1 MPDYQTGVDQGIML
15 KANSADESFI
25 KGLNK
30 LTLPGVMRNTTSAQE
45 FRTDFDVEFTTSGK
59 WDQVKYAGNLV
70 TGDTKGQ
77 DQLKQYL
84 INNEKFSDARLYINM
99 DDFIACDLAKDPNAC
114 FQVINH
120 TPGETDKNGIIPVSG
135 AWTVG
140 GRLAWFLAH
149 QIDGATPTMAFV
161 AAVTPGTTSATITDS
176 GSGFVTAGFKAG
188 QTLIVEGS
196 TSNDGQY
203 TILSVVAGTIT
214 LIVADALSAEAAIEG
229 TALHGGS
236 L

>member
-1 MPDYQTGVDQGIML
+1 ML

-30 LTLPGVMRNTTSAQE
+30 LTLPGLMRNTQTASE
-45 FRTDFDVEFTTSGK
+45 FRTDFDIEFTTSGK

-70 TGDTKGQ
+70 KGDTKGQ

-84 INNEKFSDARLYINM
+84 IGNTKFSDARLYLNM
-99 DDFIACDLAKDPNAC
+99 DDFVGCDLANDANAC
-114 FQVINH
+114 FQVISH
-120 TPGETDKNGIIPVSG
+120 TPGETGKDGLIPISG

-140 GRLAWFLAH
+140 GRLAWFLTH
-149 QIDGATPTMAFV
+149 MTDVATPTLNFV
-161 AAVTPGTTSATITDS
+161 AAVTPGATSATITDS
-176 GSGFVTAGFKAG
+176 GNGFVTAGFVAG

-203 TILSVVAGTIT
+203 TILTVAAGTIT
-214 LIVADALSAEAAIEG
+214 LAVGDALTSESAIEG
-229 TALHGGS
+229 TTLHGGK